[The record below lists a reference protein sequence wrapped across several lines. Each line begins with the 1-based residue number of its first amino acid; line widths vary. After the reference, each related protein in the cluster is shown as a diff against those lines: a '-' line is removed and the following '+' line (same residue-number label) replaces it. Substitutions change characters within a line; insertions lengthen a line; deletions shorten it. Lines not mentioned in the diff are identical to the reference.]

1 MNTYHVFY
9 AVNWPDALF
18 DKNRAANW
26 PGDYEFVGVFRAE
39 NREVLFELLN
49 RDDRPNAMSER
60 SMCVGDL
67 AIVARAGEGSDEA
80 CGQAW
85 IVRSIGWEELQV
97 PITQVAGGV

>member
-9 AVNWPDALF
+9 AINWPDALF

-39 NREVLFELLN
+39 NREALF
-49 RDDRPNAMSER
+49 ER
-60 SMCVGDL
+60 SMCVGDP

-97 PITQVAGGV
+97 PITFPNHHPASSLPDA